1 MHISL
6 AAIDSKA
13 ANLTFRIDGN
23 NKSYEQA
30 MSLDMKVEAKAI
42 FLNNLQL
49 MKDLKSLTPQINEQM
64 KGLRLSVW
72 VSDRQFLKITEV
84 VVKS

>member
-13 ANLTFRIDGN
+13 PHLKFRIDGN
-23 NKSYEQA
+23 NETYEQA
-30 MSLDMKVEAKAI
+30 MSLDMKVEANAI
-42 FLNNLQL
+42 FLYNLQL
-49 MKDLKSLTPQINEQM
+49 MKDLESLTPQINERM

>member
-1 MHISL
+1 
-6 AAIDSKA
+6 
-13 ANLTFRIDGN
+13 
-23 NKSYEQA
+23 
-30 MSLDMKVEAKAI
+30 
-42 FLNNLQL
+42 